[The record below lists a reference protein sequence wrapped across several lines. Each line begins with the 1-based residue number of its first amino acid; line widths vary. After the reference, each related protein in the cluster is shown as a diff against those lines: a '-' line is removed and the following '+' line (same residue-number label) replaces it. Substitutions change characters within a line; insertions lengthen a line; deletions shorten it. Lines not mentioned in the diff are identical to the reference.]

1 MMECLPEGKAS
12 TNMVNFA
19 ALINSGYD
27 AVKLLTIPLK

>member
-27 AVKLLTIPLK
+27 VKLLTIPLK